1 MTAEL
6 CSKVFGSILETEED
20 WRKTLGNGPQHRTR
34 LGASFFFFVKMDWRK
49 TLGKRP
55 PRCSLYFRALL
66 N

>member
-34 LGASFFFFVKMDWRK
+34 LGGIFLFIFF
-49 TLGKRP
+49 
-55 PRCSLYFRALL
+55 
-66 N
+66 